1 MKSSVFTWGHCR
13 HTVTYHEGIVSVC
26 VIMIL
31 WLSPYV
37 LRCIGGIFY
46 NKILYKIV
54 LKPSERFRRICS
66 FLSSGKEQSH
76 PLFALHRAVWR
87 PYKWVWVFSCKI
99 CRMPLCPGVSVTCP
113 MGVFV
118 LLWLHSYKCAKWG
131 NSLASGGGRR
141 MSGVSVCV
149 SCGLAA

>member
-31 WLSPYV
+31 WLSPYL

-54 LKPSERFRRICS
+54 LKPSKYVPS
-66 FLSSGKEQSH
+66 FLQAKNKAIHYLHYIERYEDHTSECGSFLEDLQNATVSWCVCEMPCGC
-76 PLFALHRAVWR
+76 LCVALTA
-87 PYKWVWVFSCKI
+87 FLQICKM
-99 CRMPLCPGVSVTCP
+99 RKQPGL
-113 MGVFV
+113 G
-118 LLWLHSYKCAKWG
+118 
-131 NSLASGGGRR
+131 GGGRR

-149 SCGLAA
+149 SCGLTA